1 MIVPELQKPGQVGSV
16 RGGYEQ
22 WAKVYDHDANPL
34 LALEEPHVHRVL
46 GPVEGLRILDLG
58 CGTGRHTS
66 WLSASG
72 ARVTAV
78 DFATS
83 MLEQAR
89 RKTRDLNVS
98 YVIHD
103 LHDSLPFGAGT
114 FDIVLSCLVLEHLE
128 SAAEFF
134 ADIYRV
140 TAPGGRAV
148 VSTVHP
154 AMFLRG
160 SQAQFTDPTTGDVV
174 RPGSHAHS
182 IGDCVMAAIDAGFE
196 LRGVEEFA
204 PDAAFVSEY
213 GRAQKYQDW
222 PMLLLMHGLRPGNH

>member
-1 MIVPELQKPGQVGSV
+1 MNVPELQKPGRVGSV
-16 RGGYEQ
+16 RAGYDQ

-34 LALEEPHVHRVL
+34 LALEEPHVQRILGRVD
-46 GPVEGLRILDLG
+46 GLCILDLG

-66 WLSASG
+66 WLAAAG
-72 ARVTAV
+72 AQVTAV
-78 DFATS
+78 DFATG
-83 MLEQAR
+83 MLLQAR
-89 RKTRDLNVS
+89 RKTQDFGVS

-103 LHDSLPFGAGT
+103 LHDSLPYRAGA
-114 FDIVLSCLVLEHLE
+114 FDVVLSCLVLEHLD
-128 SAAEFF
+128 SLADFF
-134 ADIYRV
+134 ANIYQV
-140 TAPGGRAV
+140 TAPGGRTV

-160 SQAQFTDPTTGDVV
+160 SQAQFTDPSSGDVV

-204 PDAAFVSEY
+204 PDAAFVSVY
-213 GRAQKYQDW
+213 SRAEKYQGW
-222 PMLLLMHGLRPGNH
+222 PMLLLMDGVRPGH